1 MFSQLLR
8 FEFKY
13 QYKQK
18 AFLIFSMLFFA
29 FGLMQGSQGF
39 ATALVD
45 YNSPYQINFNIGIST
60 LGCEFI
66 IMFFAISGILRDK
79 KHQMGSIIFSTP
91 ITKKDFFKSRF
102 LGVFLFSLLAFSM
115 VLAGFAVGTF
125 MPGLNPDRLAP
136 FNFGV
141 YISTWLMIVLPNVF
155 ICTSVIFSVAIL
167 TKNNIAT
174 YISAIL
180 IYSFYMVG
188 SLYFNSP
195 ILAQAVPPS
204 PENMMYAALADPFG
218 LAAFFEKTQF
228 WTPYEKNNQLISFSG
243 FFMWNRI
250 VWVLISS
257 LLLGLTYH
265 FFSFKK
271 SNQKIKKTEEVEE
284 QNFEKKIYQPVQNI
298 LFNAKSQLDSFYS
311 LLKIELKNVF
321 KSLPFL
327 AVMLIWIVICFI
339 NIYERINSGG
349 DYNDSQ
355 YPTTS
360 FLIELTRDPILSL
373 LLIVFFS
380 GEIVWRVRDLKFNG
394 IIDATPASNRVFFLS
409 KMVTL
414 ILLPIILISTAV
426 IISIGFQISKGYFH
440 FEMGQYLSSFY
451 FSGMEFFFFILFSLF
466 IQSLVSNKYLGMG
479 ITALLI
485 VFLASQLSSYIGIEH
500 PMLQLGRLPSVNYTD
515 MAGYSDTTKSFH
527 SYVLYWNSLGFILA
541 LFSFKLW
548 QRGTIHQLSFRLKQ
562 LLNNWKKWER
572 VSLIILVILFFT
584 SASFIFHNTNIVN
597 EYTTLDENIEFQIG
611 YEKKYKQYES
621 LEKLVLVDL
630 KTEVNIFPKK
640 GKYNVTAN
648 CILENINDTP
658 IQKILITER
667 KPLLSLTLENANLIE
682 YDSIFNTH
690 LFELKTPLLP
700 NQQLNFSYKLH
711 QENTGFKSSRS
722 LVKNGSY
729 ISQHDFSPA
738 FGYRGSLELR
748 DNFERAKRGLEKR
761 EEDKASANHIQN
773 HQHHKYV
780 PINFETI
787 ISTHKNQT
795 AIAPGDLI
803 RQWEN
808 ENRNFYHYK
817 TSENIIG
824 VINYFSAHYK
834 TKKVD
839 HNGISIEQYYHPK
852 HEFNIQNTEDN
863 TTLALDYCIEN
874 FGEYP
879 LKHLRIAEIPGH
891 WPFGGQAM
899 PGTISMV
906 ADRFYLIDNSN
917 LEGFDLVAKRTI
929 HEVAHQWWGMILRA
943 KNIEG
948 GSILVEGLAKYT
960 EAVVMEKK
968 YGKGAIW
975 QLSES
980 ANRRYFSGRSFASKA
995 EPPLYFVDD
1004 ESYLS
1009 YGKNYT
1015 VMLALKEL
1023 IGEQNINKVLK
1034 KMVAKHRSE
1043 REPTATS
1050 VEFINE
1056 LYLVSPTKYHSLI
1069 DDWMKRIITYDLKI
1083 EDTNVQKI
1091 NEHKYEITASIFAK
1105 RFETQKDGEA
1115 NLIEINEPIQVGV
1128 FNQHPKNIAS
1138 EKPILYLED
1147 HQIDQEKMEIKII
1160 VKELPTY
1167 ISIDPFGTRSDKNR
1181 IDNLKRLN

>member
-13 QYKQK
+13 QFKQK

-39 ATALVD
+39 ATALVNF
-45 YNSPYQINFNIGIST
+45 NSPYQIVFNIGITS
-60 LGCEFI
+60 LGCEFV
-66 IMFFAISGILRDK
+66 IMFFAVSGILRDK
-79 KHQMGSIIFSTP
+79 KHQMESIIFSTS
-91 ITKKDFFKSRF
+91 ITKSDFFKSRF

-115 VLAGFAVGTF
+115 VLVGFAMGTF
-125 MPGLNPDRLAP
+125 MPSLNPERLAP
-136 FNFGV
+136 FDLSV
-141 YISTWLMIVLPNVF
+141 YTWTWLVIVLPNVF
-155 ICTSVIFSVAIL
+155 ICTSVIFSVAVL

-174 YISAIL
+174 YVSAIL
-180 IYSFYMVG
+180 IYTFYMVG

-204 PENMMYAALADPFG
+204 PENMIYAALADPFG
-218 LAAFFEKTQF
+218 LAAFFEQTQF
-228 WTPYEKNNQLISFSG
+228 WTPFEKNSKMISFSG
-243 FFMWNRI
+243 FFMWNRLFWI
-250 VWVLISS
+250 LISS
-257 LLLGLTYH
+257 LILVMTYR
-265 FFSFKK
+265 FFSFQK
-271 SNQKIKKTEEVEE
+271 SNQKIKKTKKIEE

-298 LFNAKSQLDSFYS
+298 LFNPKSQWKSFKS
-311 LLKIELKNVF
+311 LLKIELRNIF

-339 NIYERINSGG
+339 NIFERINGG
-349 DYNDSQ
+349 GSYNESQ

-360 FLIELTRDPILSL
+360 FLIELTKDPILSL
-373 LLIVFFS
+373 LLIVFFC

-394 IIDATPASNRVFFLS
+394 IIDATPASNQVFFLS

-426 IISIGFQISKGYFH
+426 IISIGFQISKGFFH
-440 FEMGQYLSSFY
+440 LEIGQYLSSFY

-479 ITALLI
+479 ITAI
-485 VFLASQLSSYIGIEH
+485 VIFLLASQFSNYVGIEH
-500 PMLQLGRLPSVNYTD
+500 PMLQLGRLPLVNYTD
-515 MAGYSDTTKSFH
+515 MAGYSAETKSFH

-572 VSLIILVILFFT
+572 VSLVILVLLFFT
-584 SASFIFHNTNIVN
+584 SASFIFYNTNIVN
-597 EYTTLDENIEFQIG
+597 EYLTMNENIEFQIG

-621 LEKLVLVDL
+621 LEKLTLVDL
-630 KTEVNIFPKK
+630 KTEVDIFPKK
-640 GKYNVTAN
+640 GKYKVSAN
-648 CILENINDTP
+648 GILENINNTP

-667 KPLLSLTLENANLIE
+667 KPLQSLSLENAQLIE
-682 YDSIFNTH
+682 YDSIFDTH

-700 NQQLNFSYKLH
+700 NQQLNFSYKFLE
-711 QENTGFKSSRS
+711 ENTGFKSSKS

-729 ISQHDFSPA
+729 ISQHDLSPT
-738 FGYRGSLELR
+738 FGYRRSLELR
-748 DNFERAKRGLEKR
+748 DNFEREKRGLAKR
-761 EEDKASANHIQN
+761 IEDNVSANHIQN
-773 HQHHKYV
+773 HQHHKFV

-787 ISTHKNQT
+787 ISTHKDQI

-803 RQWEN
+803 REWKEG
-808 ENRNFYHYK
+808 ERSFFHYK
-817 TSENIIG
+817 TSENILG
-824 VINYFSAHYK
+824 SINYFSANYK
-834 TKKVD
+834 TKKID
-839 HNGISIEQYYHPK
+839 HHGISIEQYYHPE
-852 HEFNIQNTEDN
+852 HEYNIQNTEDN
-863 TTLALDYCIEN
+863 TKLALDYCIKN
-874 FGEYP
+874 FGKYP
-879 LKHLRIAEIPGH
+879 FNHLRIAEIPAH

-906 ADRFYLIDNSN
+906 ADRFYLIDNTN
-917 LEGFDLVAKRTI
+917 PEGFDLVAKRTI
-929 HEVAHQWWGMILRA
+929 HEVAHQWWGLILQA
-943 KNIEG
+943 KIIEG
-948 GSILVEGLAKYT
+948 GSNLIEGLAKYT
-960 EAVVMEKK
+960 EAVVMESK

-980 ANRRYFSGRSFASKA
+980 ANRRYFSGRSFASEA
-995 EPPLYFVDD
+995 EPPLYFSDG
-1004 ESYLS
+1004 EGYLS

-1023 IGEQNINKVLK
+1023 IGEEKINMVLA
-1034 KMVAKHRSE
+1034 KMVSNHRNE
-1043 REPTATS
+1043 REPSATS

-1056 LYLVSPTKYHSLI
+1056 LYKVSSPEDHLLI

-1083 EDTNVQKI
+1083 EDTNIKKI
-1091 NEHKYEITASIFAK
+1091 SGDKYEITVSIFAK
-1105 RFETQKDGEA
+1105 RFETQKTGEA
-1115 NLIEINEPIQVGV
+1115 IPIEINEPIQLGI
-1128 FNQHPKNIAS
+1128 FTKHPRYLNS
-1138 EKPILYLED
+1138 EKSILYLED
-1147 HQIDQEKMEIKII
+1147 HQIDQEKMELKIT